1 MLLTNQTPFKL
12 TATHV
17 LLASSLSVLVLA
29 TGCGRTNVVSVD
41 GSSTVFLLSSAIA
54 EEFNEVNPDVKVVVS
69 QAGTGGGFKKF
80 AAGEIHIC
88 DASRPITEAE
98 AAACEKNG
106 IDFIKL
112 EVAFDGLAVVVNSE
126 NDWCD
131 SITTEQLKT
140 IWRPEAAQSV
150 TKWSDVNPDWPE
162 VELELYG
169 PGTDSGTYDYFTEV
183 INGEAKS
190 SRQDYSPSESDN
202 ALVQGVAGDKGS
214 LGYFG
219 LGYYAE
225 NTDKLKLLAVDSGDG
240 PVKPTAETVRDGT
253 YEPLARPLYIYVRKD
268 ALENEGVVKYLNYYL
283 ERTSK
288 VSPQVGYVPVTDE
301 IMKTNLETLESAMPK
316 VAGAK

>member
-1 MLLTNQTPFKL
+1 MNLSAKYPTTFPAQSCR
-12 TATHV
+12 
-17 LLASSLSVLVLA
+17 LAMSFLVLA
-29 TGCGRTNVVSVD
+29 GLVGCGRTKVVSID
-41 GSSTVFLLSSAIA
+41 GSSTVFLLSAAIA
-54 EEFNEVNPDVKVVVS
+54 EEFNEATPDVKVVVS
-69 QAGTGGGFKKF
+69 QSGTGGGFKKF
-80 AAGEIHIC
+80 AAGEIDIC

-106 IDFIKL
+106 IEFIKL
-112 EVAFDGLAVVVNSE
+112 EVAFDGLAVVVNPA

-131 SITTEQLKT
+131 VITTDQLKT
-140 IWRPEAAQSV
+140 IWRAEAAQSV
-150 TKWSDVNPDWPE
+150 TKWSDVNPDWPD

-219 LGYYAE
+219 LAYYAE
-225 NTDKLKLLAVDSGDG
+225 NTDKLKLLAVDSGSG
-240 PVKPTAETVRDGT
+240 PIVPTAETVRDGT

-268 ALENEGVVKYLNYYL
+268 ALQNDGVMKYLEYYL
-283 ERTSK
+283 EK
-288 VSPQVGYVPVTDE
+288 VNEVSPQVGYVPVTDE
-301 IMKTNLETLESAMPK
+301 VMKQNRETLEASVPK
-316 VAGAK
+316 VAAK

>member
-1 MLLTNQTPFKL
+1 MNLSAKYPTTFSAQSWR
-12 TATHV
+12 
-17 LLASSLSVLVLA
+17 LAMSFLVLA
-29 TGCGRTNVVSVD
+29 GLVGCGRTKVVSID
-41 GSSTVFLLSSAIA
+41 GSSTVFLLSAAIA
-54 EEFNEVNPDVKVVVS
+54 EEFNEATPDVKVVVS
-69 QAGTGGGFKKF
+69 QSGTGGGFKKF
-80 AAGEIHIC
+80 AAGEIDIC

-106 IDFIKL
+106 IEFIKL
-112 EVAFDGLAVVVNSE
+112 EVAFDGLAVVVNPA

-131 SITTEQLKT
+131 VITTDQLKT
-140 IWRPEAAQSV
+140 IWRAEAAQSV
-150 TKWSDVNPDWPE
+150 TKWSDVNPDWPD

-219 LGYYAE
+219 LAYYAE
-225 NTDKLKLLAVDSGDG
+225 NTDKLKLLAVDSGSG
-240 PVKPTAETVRDGT
+240 PIVPTAETVRDGT

-268 ALENEGVVKYLNYYL
+268 ALQNDGVMKYLEYYL
-283 ERTSK
+283 EK
-288 VSPQVGYVPVTDE
+288 VNEVSPQVGYVPVTDE
-301 IMKTNLETLESAMPK
+301 VMKQNRETLEASVPK
-316 VAGAK
+316 VAAK